1 MSTQTAKDFPNQLP
15 NESQTIAESSLHRLR
30 EITEMLDEANRW
42 AVFGRLMPGIA
53 HNINNSL
60 AVIFG
65 HIQLY
70 KFKHPGFKEMDII
83 QEQAHQIKNII
94 GYLSRKASGEASIQ
108 KSSINICKLLENE
121 LNLLTADPFYKHE
134 VKKTIDLPKDT
145 PCINGYYRDISFALL
160 SIINFSLDSMMEADR
175 KEFVLSVSSDDDYIT
190 INVSDTGKP
199 LSGQQNEAPD
209 LASVDYQSARIGKY
223 IVNLAKTR
231 DIIARY
237 HGEMSLI
244 SNNPSG
250 KKIQICFPKQHDQ

>member
-1 MSTQTAKDFPNQLP
+1 
-15 NESQTIAESSLHRLR
+15 
-30 EITEMLDEANRW
+30 
-42 AVFGRLMPGIA
+42 
-53 HNINNSL
+53 
-60 AVIFG
+60 
-65 HIQLY
+65 
-70 KFKHPGFKEMDII
+70 
-83 QEQAHQIKNII
+83 
-94 GYLSRKASGEASIQ
+94 
-108 KSSINICKLLENE
+108 
-121 LNLLTADPFYKHE
+121 
-134 VKKTIDLPKDT
+134 
-145 PCINGYYRDISFALL
+145 
-160 SIINFSLDSMMEADR
+160 MEADR